1 MKWNVKSAEI
11 KCESCSD
18 IKYEIEC
25 EINEKECKSCN
36 DPVKWNVKS
45 NKSNVKDAVKSNV
58 KSCEISGEIK
68 CGIECEIK

>member
-1 MKWNVKSAEI
+1 MKAAVTSNMKSNVKSMKKNVKAAM
-11 KCESCSD
+11 
-18 IKYEIEC
+18 
-25 EINEKECKSCN
+25 KSN
-36 DPVKWNVKS
+36 VKWNVKS